1 MLYLIQKH
9 NATHLHYDLRL
20 EMDGKLRSWAIPKT
34 PPTEKGIKRLA
45 IQTEDHSVEY
55 EDFEGIISDED
66 SGDGSVEIWDKG
78 TYDIKENKDDKRRR
92 PYRTKKPSNLRDQSV
107 SQQKKAHKD
116 FHKKMEKSKK
126 TW

>member
-55 EDFEGIISDED
+55 ADFEGIISVED

-78 TYDIKENKDDKRRR
+78 TYDIKENKDDIIVVFING
-92 PYRTKKPSNLRDQSV
+92 KKLEGRYCLV
-107 SQQKKAHKD
+107 KFRQQ
-116 FHKKMEKSKK
+116 EKNWLFFKY
-126 TW
+126 

>member
-55 EDFEGIISDED
+55 ADFEGIISDED

-78 TYDIKENKDDKRRR
+78 HITTALSFKA
-92 PYRTKKPSNLRDQSV
+92 LRHVFLRKLID
-107 SQQKKAHKD
+107 
-116 FHKKMEKSKK
+116 E
-126 TW
+126 